1 MYIYNLWLYSAG
13 ATDTSTQNLKL
24 LAQAIQRNLELII
37 MKVEF
42 DNIIPF
48 LYQEEAIT
56 DLEKQTIYATQG
68 DITQVSKVAN

>member
-1 MYIYNLWLYSAG
+1 MYNISIYSTG
-13 ATDTSTQNLKL
+13 TTDTSPRNLKL